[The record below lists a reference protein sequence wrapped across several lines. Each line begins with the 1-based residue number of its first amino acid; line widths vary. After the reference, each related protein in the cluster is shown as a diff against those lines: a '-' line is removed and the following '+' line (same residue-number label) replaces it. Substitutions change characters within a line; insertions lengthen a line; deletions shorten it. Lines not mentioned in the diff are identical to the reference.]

1 MCLYNSRLTWKAR
14 SVPMKD
20 LTQILAHASKIK
32 RDTQGQIDP
41 KSTTSI
47 MMSEII
53 RVVEARWVEIDTPSL
68 FRDFYFYYPNFC
80 GEQFATKLDDKA
92 MEMSEQLSG
101 EELALVSR
109 PFRCFYSVLI
119 FLYIF
124 LQISVDWKDLPI
136 TRIGLTAWN
145 YHDTCFKL
153 KLEFKQWPK

>member
-1 MCLYNSRLTWKAR
+1 MFLCNSRLTWKAR

-119 FLYIF
+119 FLYFFCKYQWIEK
-124 LQISVDWKDLPI
+124 ICPSP
-136 TRIGLTAWN
+136 GLGWRHEIIMTHVLNWS
-145 YHDTCFKL
+145 
-153 KLEFKQWPK
+153 

>member
-1 MCLYNSRLTWKAR
+1 MGGKTPLNKCNLFLRTSPYNEHQKMCPCNSRLTWKAR

-32 RDTQGQIDP
+32 RDTQGQIAP

-119 FLYIF
+119 FLYF
-124 LQISVDWKDLPI
+124 F
-136 TRIGLTAWN
+136 
-145 YHDTCFKL
+145 C
-153 KLEFKQWPK
+153 